1 MSMTESEPET
11 ESIPTDYNVVIPEEV
26 IEEKTKQLQQEEQ
39 QQGTELVNEVFED
52 PKPNYEVE
60 NLKIQL
66 DNSNEKITVNIY

>member
-39 QQGTELVNEVFED
+39 QQGTETC
-52 PKPNYEVE
+52 K
-60 NLKIQL
+60 
-66 DNSNEKITVNIY
+66 